1 MNIYNNLS
9 LNQSNSEKYSHRTYY
24 NAKSADVTVAF
35 AVDLY
40 TRGEQLTHKA
50 AGEKY
55 VGFLLQEDTEAITLS
70 RALYKKLRDSNA
82 KTLNIAG
89 NGIYTLS
96 QHGCSQEF
104 INLFVYQV
112 LEKVHQHHKIE
123 KIYTGGQT
131 GVDMAGVITA
141 LKLDIP
147 IEVTF
152 PKGFI
157 QRFENKIDIHQS
169 KEQILSHIDTQFN
182 NLTENLN
189 RDKKIKP

>member
-182 NLTENLN
+182 KLTENLN
-189 RDKKIKP
+189 TDKK